1 MRLSAG
7 IWAVTLAGAR
17 QCDAPICN
25 RSFTTPFH
33 AHVNPIGGCLGR
45 LPGPR
50 RNTTRPVG
58 SHNCRSAKKLAQQGP
73 SSDISAK
80 KLAQHARKRQFWAIF
95 RAQGELFRAHSHHQT
110 EQGELFRAQDT
121 ATWQLRNRHQ
131 HCARKPHQ
139 KHPFLSRKGDGGF
152 SPTQAPASKGD
163 DGFRQPGYLAC
174 STQTRRPWAAAGPG
188 RASRR
193 RAEPHVSTP
202 GPTGVEGA
210 GGPGCGAR
218 GRQRGL
224 AGQRADAQ
232 SHTSAHQ
239 APQVWRAPEGPGG
252 TGESPDAGPGRGAG
266 GRWQGQGG
274 PRDRPLRAA
283 GSRVAISRAGR
294 RPPAHTAARTIKASH
309 AAPGTPVGPQA
320 TSSAHK
326 NAHPEPGGRI

>member
-1 MRLSAG
+1 MRLTAG

-17 QCDAPICN
+17 RHNAPICN

-33 AHVNPIGGCLGR
+33 AHVNPTGSCLGR

-80 KLAQHARKRQFWAIF
+80 KFARRGAFMGSTAKNFAQRSPSSGVFAKKFAQHATKRQFWAII

-121 ATWQLRNRHQ
+121 ATWQLRNRHH

-174 STQTRRPWAAAGPG
+174 STQTRRPWVAAGPG
-188 RASRR
+188 
-193 RAEPHVSTP
+193 
-202 GPTGVEGA
+202 
-210 GGPGCGAR
+210 
-218 GRQRGL
+218 
-224 AGQRADAQ
+224 
-232 SHTSAHQ
+232 
-239 APQVWRAPEGPGG
+239 
-252 TGESPDAGPGRGAG
+252 
-266 GRWQGQGG
+266 
-274 PRDRPLRAA
+274 LRK
-283 GSRVAISRAGR
+283 VACNSIG
-294 RPPAHTAARTIKASH
+294 
-309 AAPGTPVGPQA
+309 
-320 TSSAHK
+320 
-326 NAHPEPGGRI
+326 